1 MLEELRL
8 NPRSPVQRFK
18 GRCPGESA
26 ATDDATADPRLS
38 TGFAE
43 GARSRSTGVAGSIH
57 SLWIGAIKKEEV
69 G

>member
-8 NPRSPVQRFK
+8 NPRSPAARFK

-26 ATDDATADPRLS
+26 ATGDWTVDPRLS

-43 GARSRSTGVAGSIH
+43 GARSRSTGVAGPIH
-57 SLWIGAIKKEEV
+57 SPWIGAIKEEV

>member
-8 NPRSPVQRFK
+8 NPRSPAARFK

-26 ATDDATADPRLS
+26 DTGDGTVDPSLS

-43 GARSRSTGVAGSIH
+43 GARSRSTGVAGPIH
-57 SLWIGAIKKEEV
+57 SPWIGAIKEEV